1 MRPSFPRSYRG
12 SPLLIFLAMLLIS
25 GQLFANTLFGPPRD
39 IPISG
44 YYSSLI
50 ALGDLNN
57 DGNLDIVVGS
67 AFGSPS
73 GNGLITVLLG
83 NGDGTFKP
91 PVQYE
96 TGYDPEAFALADVNG
111 DGKLD
116 IVALTNCL
124 PGYGGCPPAGTI
136 QVFLGNG
143 DGTFQSPI
151 FSGITTSFAFAVAA
165 ADFDGDRRLDLA
177 ATFETGCGYGG
188 FSPCDYGLI
197 FKGNGDGTFRG
208 GSTFFLTSNGS
219 DLLDLVAADFNGDG
233 KTDLA
238 LIRAQQGNVDILL
251 GNGDG
256 TFLNGIFLPW
266 SSFHTGHG
274 RSLTAA
280 DINGDGHLDLAVT
293 TAAVLRIAYGNGDG
307 TFGTPIGLNTTT
319 DPDPKQVIAG
329 DFDGDGRLDLAV
341 ALGSNGMLAVYI
353 NKPSGTFQR
362 RLFAAPGGPVGLAA
376 GDLNHDGYLD
386 IVTINDSNSVG
397 FTNHSVGVFL
407 NQSATTLSPDN
418 LTFSTQ
424 VVGTTSASKI
434 VTLKNSGT
442 KSLTISRIAITGTN
456 AGSFAQTHTCGSS
469 LAAGASCTISVR
481 FSPKGSGTRI
491 AALTVSDSGV
501 GSPQTVALSGIGTT
515 AKLSPTSLSF
525 GTVEVGTASAAK
537 TVTLTNVGTTT
548 LSIIGIAI
556 TGTNAGDFAQTH
568 TCGSSLAAGGSCAI
582 NVKFKPTAS
591 GTRTAALS
599 VSDSAAGSPQK
610 VALYGVGAAPTV
622 SSLGVY

>member
-1 MRPSFPRSYRG
+1 MATAYLLSFWR
-12 SPLLIFLAMLLIS
+12 
-25 GQLFANTLFGPPRD
+25 T
-39 IPISG
+39 
-44 YYSSLI
+44 
-50 ALGDLNN
+50 
-57 DGNLDIVVGS
+57 
-67 AFGSPS
+67 
-73 GNGLITVLLG
+73 
-83 NGDGTFKP
+83 
-91 PVQYE
+91 E
-96 TGYDPEAFALADVNG
+96 TGLSNRQQSMRLVMLQLLALADVNG

-116 IVALTNCL
+116 VVALNSCRFPL
-124 PGYGGCPPAGTI
+124 PGCPPSGTM

-143 DGTFQSPI
+143 DGTFQPPIYSPGVGLL
-151 FSGITTSFAFAVAA
+151 FGVAA
-165 ADFDGDRRLDLA
+165 ADFDGDGNLDLA
-177 ATFETGCGYGG
+177 GTFEYV
-188 FSPCDYGLI
+188 FFPPLFDAGLV
-197 FKGNGDGTFRG
+197 FKGNGDGTFSS
-208 GSTFFLTSNGS
+208 GSTFFQTSNLS
-219 DLLDLVAADFNGDG
+219 DLVDLVAADFNGDG

-238 LIRAQQGNVDILL
+238 LIRAQHGNVDILL

-256 TFLNGIFLPW
+256 TFTPG
-266 SSFHTGHG
+266 SSFHTGRG

-293 TAAVLRIAYGNGDG
+293 TDAVLRIAYGNGDG
-307 TFGTPIGLNTTT
+307 TFQTPIGLNTTT
-319 DPDPKQVIAG
+319 DPDPKQVIAA

-341 ALGSNGMLAVYI
+341 ALGSNSMLAVYI
-353 NKPSGTFQR
+353 NKPSGTFQKH
-362 RLFAAPGGPVGLAA
+362 LFAASPGPVGLAA

-386 IVTINDSNSVG
+386 IVALNDTNNVG
-397 FTNHSVGVFL
+397 FTYHSVSVFL
-407 NQSATTLSPDN
+407 NQSATTLSPDH

-424 VVGTTSASKI
+424 VVGTTSAAKI

-442 KSLTISRIAITGTN
+442 KNLTISRIAITGTN

-591 GTRTAALS
+591 GTHTAALS

>member
-44 YYSSLI
+44 SYSSLI

-67 AFGSPS
+67 AFGASD
-73 GNGLITVLLG
+73 GNGVFTVLLA
-83 NGDGTFKP
+83 NGDGTFKSP
-91 PVQYE
+91 AEYE
-96 TGYDPEAFALADVNG
+96 TGYAPTAFALADVNG

-116 IVALTNCL
+116 VVALNSCRFPL
-124 PGYGGCPPAGTI
+124 PGCPPSGTM

-143 DGTFQSPI
+143 DGTFQPPI
-151 FSGITTSFAFAVAA
+151 YSGGGAAFSVAV
-165 ADFDGDRRLDLA
+165 ADFDGDGRSDLA

-197 FKGNGDGTFRG
+197 FKGNGDGTFGG
-208 GSTFFLTSNGS
+208 GSGFFLTGNGS
-219 DLLDLVAADFNGDG
+219 DLVVAADFNGDG

-238 LIRAQQGNVDILL
+238 LIESQHGNVDILL

-266 SSFHTGHG
+266 SSFHTGRG

-293 TAAVLRIAYGNGDG
+293 TDAVLRIAYGNGDG
-307 TFGTPIGLNTTT
+307 TFQTPIGLNTTT
-319 DPDPKQVIAG
+319 DPDPKQVIAA

-341 ALGSNGMLAVYI
+341 ALGSNSMLAVYI
-353 NKPSGTFQR
+353 NKPSGTFQKH
-362 RLFAAPGGPVGLAA
+362 LFAASPGPVGLAA

-386 IVTINDSNSVG
+386 IVALNDTNNVG
-397 FTNHSVGVFL
+397 FTYHSVSVFL
-407 NQSATTLSPDN
+407 NQSATTLSPDH

-424 VVGTTSASKI
+424 VVGTTSAAKI

-442 KSLTISRIAITGTN
+442 KNLTISRIAITGTN

>member
-1 MRPSFPRSYRG
+1 
-12 SPLLIFLAMLLIS
+12 LLIFLAVLLIS
-25 GQLFANTLFGPPRD
+25 GQLFANTLFGSPSD

-44 YYSSLI
+44 SYSSLI

-57 DGNLDIVVGS
+57 DGNLDVVVGS
-67 AFGSPS
+67 AFGASD
-73 GNGLITVLLG
+73 GNGLITILLG

-91 PVQYE
+91 PAEYE
-96 TGYDPEAFALADVNG
+96 TGYAPTAFALADVNG

-116 IVALTNCL
+116 VVALNSCRFPL
-124 PGYGGCPPAGTI
+124 PGCPPSGTM

-143 DGTFQSPI
+143 DGTFQPPI
-151 FSGITTSFAFAVAA
+151 YSGGGAAFSVAV
-165 ADFDGDRRLDLA
+165 ADFDGDGRSDLA

-197 FKGNGDGTFRG
+197 FKGNGDGTFGG
-208 GSTFFLTSNGS
+208 GSGFFLTGNGS
-219 DLLDLVAADFNGDG
+219 DLVVAADFNGDG

-238 LIRAQQGNVDILL
+238 LIESQHGNVDILL

-266 SSFHTGHG
+266 SSFHTGRG

-293 TAAVLRIAYGNGDG
+293 TDAVLRIAYGNGDG
-307 TFGTPIGLNTTT
+307 TFQTPIGLNTTT
-319 DPDPKQVIAG
+319 DPDPKQVIAA

-341 ALGSNGMLAVYI
+341 ALGSNSVLAVYI
-353 NKPSGTFQR
+353 NKPSGTFQKH
-362 RLFAAPGGPVGLAA
+362 LFAAPGGPVGLAA

-386 IVTINDSNSVG
+386 IVSINDY
-397 FTNHSVGVFL
+397 TQHSVGVFL
-407 NQSATTLSPDN
+407 NESATTLSPDS
-418 LTFSTQ
+418 LSFSTQ
-424 VVGTTSASKI
+424 AIGTTSAAKT

-442 KSLTISRIAITGTN
+442 KNLTISRIAITGTN
-456 AGSFAQTHTCGSS
+456 AGSFAQTHTCGGS
-469 LAAGASCTISVR
+469 LAAGASCSISVR

-491 AALTVSDSGV
+491 AALSVSDNGV

-515 AKLSPTSLSF
+515 AKLSPTYLSF
-525 GTVEVGTASAAK
+525 GSVAVGTASAAK
-537 TVTLTNVGTTT
+537 TVTLTNVGTSALT
-548 LSIIGIAI
+548 IAGIAI
-556 TGTNAGDFAQTH
+556 TGTNVADFAQTH
-568 TCGSSLAAGGSCAI
+568 TCGSSLAAGASCAI

-591 GTRTAALS
+591 GTRAAALS

>member
-1 MRPSFPRSYRG
+1 MRGPSFPRCYHG

-25 GQLFANTLFGPPRD
+25 GQVFANTLFGSPSD
-39 IPISG
+39 IPIPG
-44 YYSSLI
+44 FYRTLI
-50 ALGDLNN
+50 ALADLNN
-57 DGNLDIVVGS
+57 DGNLDVVVGS
-67 AFGSPS
+67 AFGASD

-91 PVQYE
+91 PALYG

-111 DGKLD
+111 DGRLD
-116 IVALTNCL
+116 VVALTNCQ
-124 PGYGGCPPAGTI
+124 PGIAGCPPTGTM

-143 DGTFQSPI
+143 DGTFQPPI
-151 FSGITTSFAFAVAA
+151 FSGIVNNFAFSVAL
-165 ADFDGDRRLDLA
+165 ADFDGDGRSDLA
-177 ATFETGCGYGG
+177 ATFELG
-188 FSPCDYGLI
+188 SDYGLI

-208 GSTFFLTSNGS
+208 GSIFILTSNHS
-219 DLLDLVAADFNGDG
+219 DLVDLVAADFNGDG
-233 KTDLA
+233 KADLA
-238 LIRAQQGNVDILL
+238 IIESQHGDVIILL

-256 TFLNGIFLPW
+256 TFTPG

-293 TAAVLRIAYGNGDG
+293 TSASLSIAYGNGDG
-307 TFGTPIGLNTTT
+307 TFQTPIGLNTDTYA
-319 DPDPKQVIAG
+319 DPKQVITG

-341 ALGSNGMLAVYI
+341 ALGSDNKLAVYI
-353 NKPSGTFQR
+353 NKPSGTFQKH
-362 RLFAAPGGPVGLAA
+362 LFAASPGLVGLAA
-376 GDLNHDGYLD
+376 GDINHDGYLD
-386 IVTINDSNSVG
+386 IVALNDSNSLGV
-397 FTNHSVGVFL
+397 SVFL

-418 LTFSTQ
+418 LTFSTR
-424 VVGTTSASKI
+424 VVGTTSPAKT

-456 AGSFAQTHTCGSS
+456 AGSFSQTHTCGGT

-491 AALTVSDSGV
+491 AALSVSDNGV

-515 AKLSPTSLSF
+515 AKFSPTYLNFGSL
-525 GTVEVGTASAAK
+525 EVGTASTAK

-548 LSIIGIAI
+548 FTISGIAI
-556 TGTNAGDFAQTH
+556 TGTNAGDFTRNY
-568 TCGSSLAAGGSCAI
+568 TCGSSLAAGASCTI
-582 NVKFKPTAS
+582 SVTFKPTAS

-599 VSDSAAGSPQK
+599 VSDSAGGSPQK
-610 VALYGVGAAPTV
+610 VRLYGAGAAAV